1 MDTLV
6 TLNAGS
12 SSIRLGLFA
21 RAARVGMP
29 PVVARAHAAVH
40 LDHVELELEDAQGQ
54 RLELAEHGLPAEGFD
69 PDHALDLL
77 LNALG
82 RHFDALS
89 ITAVGHRVVH
99 GGLHFAAPVR
109 VTAQVLNAL
118 EALVPLAPLHQPH
131 NLAALRMAQRRW
143 PDALQVACFD
153 TAFHR
158 SQPLVARSC
167 ALPRA
172 LTDAGIQRYGFHG
185 LSYEYISGRLPQVL
199 SRTAQGRVIVA
210 HLGNGAS
217 LCALVAGHSIAT
229 TMGFSVLDGLMM
241 GSRCGTL
248 DPGVV
253 LYLIQ
258 HLGMSADAVS
268 ELLYQRSGLLGVSG
282 ISGDMETLL
291 ATDAQEARE
300 ALDLFVYRTACAI
313 GSLTAALGGL
323 DALVFTAGIGEHA
336 AGIRARIC
344 AACGWLGASIDA
356 SANAV
361 DLELIH
367 APDSRLDIAVIAT
380 DEESMIARHVADL
393 MPRGITAAGPPEPGS
408 TSERV
413 APSDQVHQHDHYRN
427 DQEDMD
433 ETAHGIGRNHAE

>member
-12 SSIRLGLFA
+12 SSLKLGLFG
-21 RAARVGMP
+21 RVASTRMP
-29 PVVARAHAAVH
+29 PAVARAHVAVH
-40 LDHVELELEDAQGQ
+40 QHHVELELADAQGQ
-54 RLELAEHGLPAEGFD
+54 RLEASQHALPAQGFD
-69 PDHALDLL
+69 PDQTLDLL
-77 LNALG
+77 LDALG
-82 RHFDALS
+82 RHFGTLS

-99 GGLHFAAPVR
+99 GGLHFDAPVR
-109 VTAQVLNAL
+109 VTAQVLTAL
-118 EALVPLAPLHQPH
+118 EALVPLAPMHQPH
-131 NLAALRMAQRRW
+131 NLAAIRIAQRRW

-167 ALPRA
+167 ALPHP
-172 LTDAGIQRYGFHG
+172 LTDSGIERYGFHG
-185 LSYEYISGRLPQVL
+185 LSYEYISSRLPQVL

-217 LCALVAGHSIAT
+217 LCALLAGRSIAT
-229 TMGFSVLDGLMM
+229 TMGFSVLDGLVM

-258 HLGMSADAVS
+258 HLGMTADAVS

-282 ISGDMETLL
+282 ISSDMETLL
-291 ATDAQEARE
+291 ATDTTESRE
-300 ALDLFVYRTACAI
+300 ALDLFVYRAACEI
-313 GSLTAALGGL
+313 GGLAAALGGL

-336 AGIRARIC
+336 AAIRARIC
-344 AACGWLGASIDA
+344 AACGWLGAMIDE

-367 APDSRLDIAVIAT
+367 APGSRLDIAVIAT
-380 DEESMIARHVADL
+380 DEERMIARHVADL
-393 MPRGITAAGPPEPGS
+393 LPEGFAAAGPPLLRGS
-408 TSERV
+408 SERI
-413 APSDQVHQHDHYRN
+413 APSDQVHQHNHHRD

-433 ETAHGIGRNHAE
+433 ETTHGVGRNHAE